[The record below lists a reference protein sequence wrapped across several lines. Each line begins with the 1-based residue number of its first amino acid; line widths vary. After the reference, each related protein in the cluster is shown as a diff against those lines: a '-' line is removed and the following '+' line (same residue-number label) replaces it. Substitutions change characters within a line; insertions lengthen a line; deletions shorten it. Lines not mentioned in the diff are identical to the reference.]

1 MTNASDH
8 VEHPADLDA
17 LAYEERHCR
26 PFEGDECDDSPGLA
40 PALRTRTL
48 AVEFPTRNA

>member
-8 VEHPADLDA
+8 VEHPADLDV
-17 LAYEERHCR
+17 LAYVERHCR
-26 PFEGDECDDSPGLA
+26 PFEGDECVDSPCLA
-40 PALRTRTL
+40 PSLRTRTL